1 MCLFREDFWVNNM
14 CVYTHIYF
22 YVCIYTFICI
32 YVHICLYTHVYT
44 YTCMHICVNIFI
56 SKKTHWDN
64 ITYLHIIKSFITSL
78 PELGQV
84 YASSYLKIDLFPT
97 IKDFVG

>member
-1 MCLFREDFWVNNM
+1 
-14 CVYTHIYF
+14 
-22 YVCIYTFICI
+22 
-32 YVHICLYTHVYT
+32 
-44 YTCMHICVNIFI
+44 MHICVNIFI

-64 ITYLHIIKSFITSL
+64 ITYLYIIKSFITSL

>member
-1 MCLFREDFWVNNM
+1 M
-14 CVYTHIYF
+14 CVYTYIYV
-22 YVCIYTFICI
+22 YVCIYTFICVDI
-32 YVHICLYTHVYT
+32 HICAYICVYNICLYTHVYT

-64 ITYLHIIKSFITSL
+64 ITYLYIIKSFITFL
-78 PELGQV
+78 PESGQV

-97 IKDFVG
+97 VKDFVG